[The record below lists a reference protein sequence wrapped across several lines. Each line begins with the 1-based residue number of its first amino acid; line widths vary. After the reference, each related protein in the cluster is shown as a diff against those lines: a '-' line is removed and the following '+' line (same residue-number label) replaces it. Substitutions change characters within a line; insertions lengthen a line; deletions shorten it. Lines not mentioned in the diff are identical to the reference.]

1 MAGPR
6 RLLLAGLLTLAL
18 LPGAASGATRTY
30 STGPLAV
37 AIPDVGSVDVPLAVP
52 DKGPVSYLEVGLRID
67 HPRDSDLTLSLVSPA
82 GTAVVLVARR
92 GGTGRNFGTGPG
104 CRELAYFAD
113 ANLTPAASA
122 KPPFID
128 DVKPEGRLATLNG
141 TEASGQWKLRV
152 ADDHA
157 GAAGTVRCL
166 QLRVGRDVVQTQR
179 ARARGTI
186 AALSY
191 RESDNVYRALRLR
204 ITRGGKALFDAPPR
218 RIHPCGCPD
227 DGPVVRQ
234 AGGAVHVRDLDR
246 DGEPEVLVDFY
257 SGGAHCCYYTD
268 VYRYVARSR
277 TYRPTVGYWGD
288 LSPKLG
294 DLGGDGRPEFRTGDD
309 RFAYA
314 FAAFAASAFPIRILR
329 FDHGRFV
336 DVTRRF
342 PRLVQRDA
350 AELYAGYRSQVRSR
364 AYDVRG
370 ILAAWLADQY
380 SLGRGRA
387 GWRVLERAERR
398 GELGHKFDGW
408 PVGKAYLRKLRAFL
422 RRTGYAE

>member
-1 MAGPR
+1 VVGRR
-6 RLLLAGLLTLAL
+6 RLLLAGALTLAL
-18 LPGAASGATRTY
+18 LPGAAAGATRTY

-37 AIPDVGSVDVPLAVP
+37 AIPDVGNLDVPLAVP

-82 GTAVVLVARR
+82 GTAVVLVAKR
-92 GGTGRNFGTGPG
+92 GGSGHDFGTGPG
-104 CRELAYFAD
+104 CRDLAYFAD
-113 ANLTPAASA
+113 ENLTPAAHAS
-122 KPPFID
+122 PPFVD
-128 DVKPEGRLATLNG
+128 DVRPEGRLAALDG
-141 TEASGQWKLRV
+141 TEASGRWKLRI
-152 ADDHA
+152 ADDRA
-157 GAAGTVRCL
+157 GAAGTIRCF
-166 QLRVGRDVVQTQR
+166 QLRVGRDVVQTQH
-179 ARARGTI
+179 ARARRTE

-191 RESDNVYRALRLR
+191 RESNNVYRRLRLR
-204 ITRGGKALFDAPPR
+204 ITRRGKTLLDAPPR
-218 RIHPCGCPD
+218 RVHPCACPN
-227 DGPVVRQ
+227 DGPVG
-234 AGGAVHVRDLDR
+234 GGAIRVRDLDR

-277 TYRPTVGYWGD
+277 TYRPVVGYWGD
-288 LSPKLG
+288 LLPRLV

-314 FAAFAASAFPIRILR
+314 FTSFAGSAFPIRILR

-342 PRLVQRDA
+342 PRLVRSDA
-350 AELYAGYRSQVRSR
+350 AGLYAAYRSQVRSR
-364 AYDVRG
+364 DYDVRG

-380 SLGRGRA
+380 SLGRGPA

-398 GELGHKFDGW
+398 GELGRKADLW

-422 RRTGYAE
+422 RRTGYSGR

>member
-1 MAGPR
+1 VVGRR
-6 RLLLAGLLTLAL
+6 RLLLAGILTLAV
-18 LPGAASGATRTY
+18 LPGAAAGATRTY
-30 STGPLAV
+30 STGPLAF

-52 DKGPVSYLEVGLRID
+52 DRGPVSYLEVGLRID

-82 GTAVVLVARR
+82 GTPVVLVARR
-92 GGTGRNFGTGPG
+92 GGNGRNFGTGPG
-104 CRELAYFAD
+104 CRDLAYFAD
-113 ANLTPAASA
+113 GNLTPAARA
-122 KPPFID
+122 RPPFVD
-128 DVKPEGRLATLNG
+128 DVRPEGRLATFDQE
-141 TEASGQWKLRV
+141 EASGKWKLRI
-152 ADDHA
+152 ADDRA
-157 GAAGTVRCL
+157 GAAGTLRCF

-179 ARARGTI
+179 AGARRTE

-191 RESDNVYRALRLR
+191 RESNDVYRGLRLR
-204 ITRGGKALFDAPPR
+204 ISRRGRTLFDAPPR
-218 RIHPCGCPD
+218 RVHPCACPN
-227 DGPVVRQ
+227 DGPVG
-234 AGGAVHVRDLDR
+234 GGAVRVRDLDR

-257 SGGAHCCYYTD
+257 SGGAHCCFYTD

-288 LSPKLG
+288 LSPKLV
-294 DLGGDGRPEFRTGDD
+294 DLGLDGRPEFRTGDD

-314 FAAFAASAFPIRILR
+314 FTAFAASAFPVRILR

-342 PRLVQRDA
+342 PRFVRGDA
-350 AELYAGYRSQVRSR
+350 AELYALYRSQLRSS

-370 ILAAWLADQY
+370 ILAAWLADRY

-387 GWRVLERAERR
+387 GWRVLDRAERR
-398 GELGHKFDGW
+398 GELGRRPDPW

-422 RRTGYAE
+422 GRTGYA

>member
-1 MAGPR
+1 
-6 RLLLAGLLTLAL
+6 
-18 LPGAASGATRTY
+18 
-30 STGPLAV
+30 
-37 AIPDVGSVDVPLAVP
+37 VP

-82 GTAVVLVARR
+82 GTAVVLVAKR
-92 GGTGRNFGTGPG
+92 GGNGRNFGAGPG
-104 CRELAYFAD
+104 CDQLAYFAD
-113 ANLTPAASA
+113 DNFEPAARA
-122 KPPFID
+122 KAPFLD
-128 DVKPEGRLATLNG
+128 DVKPDGKLAALNG

-152 ADDHA
+152 ADDRS
-157 GAAGTVRCL
+157 GAAGTVRCW
-166 QLRVGRDVVQTQR
+166 QLTVSRDVVQTQSASR
-179 ARARGTI
+179 RGTE

-191 RESDNVYRALRLR
+191 RESHDVYRGLRLR
-204 ITRGGKALFDAPPR
+204 ISRRGTTLFDAAPR
-218 RIHPCGCPD
+218 RVHPCACPN
-227 DGPVVRQ
+227 DGPGVHEP
-234 AGGAVHVRDLDR
+234 GGAVHVHDLDR

-277 TYRPTVGYWGD
+277 TYRPTIGWWGD
-288 LSPKLG
+288 LGFKLV
-294 DLGGDGRPEFRTGDD
+294 DLGLDGRLEFRTGDD

-314 FAAFAASAFPIRILR
+314 FTSFAASAFPIRILR

-342 PRLVQRDA
+342 RKLVQRDA
-350 AELYAGYRSQVRSR
+350 AALYASYRSQLRSA

-370 ILAAWLADQY
+370 VLAAWLADEY
-380 SLGRGRA
+380 SLGRGPA

-398 GELGHKFDGW
+398 GELGRKRDLW

-422 RRTGYAE
+422 HRTGYTR

>member
-1 MAGPR
+1 MVGRR

-18 LPGAASGATRTY
+18 LPGAAAGATRTY
-30 STGPLAV
+30 STGPLAA

-52 DKGPVSYLEVGLRID
+52 DRGPVSYLEVGLRID

-82 GTAVVLVARR
+82 GTAVVLVAKR
-92 GGTGRNFGTGPG
+92 GGSGRNFGTGPG
-104 CRELAYFAD
+104 CRDLAYFAD
-113 ANLTPAASA
+113 DNLTPAARA
-122 KPPFID
+122 RPPFVD
-128 DVKPEGRLATLNG
+128 DVKPEGRLAALNG

-152 ADDHA
+152 ADDRA
-157 GAAGTVRCL
+157 GAAGTVRCF

-179 ARARGTI
+179 AGARGTT

-191 RESDNVYRALRLR
+191 RESNDVYRGLRLR
-204 ITRGGKALFDAPPR
+204 ISRRGRTVLDAPPR
-218 RIHPCGCPD
+218 RIQPCACPD

-234 AGGAVHVRDLDR
+234 PGGAVHVRDLDR

-288 LSPKLG
+288 LSSKLV
-294 DLGGDGRPEFRTGDD
+294 DLGLDGRPEFRTGDD

-314 FAAFAASAFPIRILR
+314 FASFAASAFPIRILR

-336 DVTRRF
+336 EVTRRF
-342 PRLVQRDA
+342 PRLVRRDA
-350 AELYAGYRSQVRSR
+350 AELYALYRSQVRSG

-370 ILAAWLADQY
+370 ILAAWLGDQY
-380 SLGRGRA
+380 SLGRGAA

-398 GELGHKFDGW
+398 GELGRKPDSW

-422 RRTGYAE
+422 RRTGYA